1 MNQKNIPLQGAVD
14 LAALA
19 AAKTAAQAPPVNSP
33 FVIDITD
40 QMIEQVISQ
49 LSMQV
54 PVILDLWATWCQ
66 PCKQLSPIL
75 EKLAVE
81 ANGSWVLAK
90 VDVDANP
97 GIAQA
102 FQAQ

>member
-54 PVILDLWATWCQ
+54 PVILDLLRALASECDRQAT
-66 PCKQLSPIL
+66 PHL
-75 EKLAVE
+75 
-81 ANGSWVLAK
+81 
-90 VDVDANP
+90 
-97 GIAQA
+97 
-102 FQAQ
+102 